1 MRAHEPLAAA
11 DAASRQW
18 SLRRNCALTP
28 RQVLGGLG
36 VAALLPLAVGL
47 AGWAL
52 GYPVVAAFA
61 ALEVAALAV
70 ALVCHARHAR
80 DGEWL
85 RLEPECLRIE
95 QRCGPCVAVTTLPAD
110 WLQVA
115 CAPGPQALVRLS
127 AGGRS
132 VQIGAHVPALLRPRL
147 AAELRSALQAA
158 RAR

>member
-1 MRAHEPLAAA
+1 MPAHEQVAAVA
-11 DAASRQW
+11 PGPRQW
-18 SLRRNCALTP
+18 CLRRNCALTP

-36 VAALLPLAVGL
+36 LAAALALAVG
-47 AGWAL
+47 AACWGL

-95 QRCGPCVAVTTLPAD
+95 QRCGPRLDVTTLPAA
-110 WLQVA
+110 WVEVA
-115 CAPGPQALVRLS
+115 CAHEPQALVRLS
-127 AGGRS
+127 VGGRS
-132 VQIGAHVPALLRPRL
+132 VQVGAHVQSALRPRL
-147 AAELRSALQAA
+147 AAELRSALRA

>member
-1 MRAHEPLAAA
+1 MRAHEPAAAA
-11 DAASRQW
+11 DALPRQW
-18 SLRRNCALTP
+18 CLRRNCALTP
-28 RQVLGGLG
+28 RQVVGGLG
-36 VAALLPLAVGL
+36 LAAALALAVGL
-47 AGWAL
+47 ACWRL

-95 QRCGPCVAVTTLPAD
+95 QRCGPRLDVTTLPAV
-110 WLQVA
+110 WVQVA
-115 CAPGPQALVRLS
+115 CAQGPQALVQLS
-127 AGGRS
+127 VGGRS
-132 VQIGAHVPALLRPRL
+132 VQVGTYVPAALRPRL
-147 AAELRSALQAA
+147 AAELRSAL